1 MKGYEDERLSFG
13 NTKTD
18 QKRRSEI
25 HRNEKRFRGRTQKNW
40 DKTKIK

>member
-18 QKRRSEI
+18 QKQRSEI
-25 HRNEKRFRGRTQKNW
+25 SRKEK
-40 DKTKIK
+40 KTSGENREILG